1 VKHRKGLIILA
12 FVLLIIAGIVLD
24 SPQFLL
30 YSTDYK
36 KADAIIILLGPDFKA
51 RKKEANE
58 LVNKGMADYL
68 IIPAYHKTYRIYD
81 KGGGNIH

>member
-1 VKHRKGLIILA
+1 MV
-12 FVLLIIAGIVLD
+12 VLY

-58 LVNKGMADYL
+58 LVNKGTADFL
-68 IIPAYHKTYRIYD
+68 IVPGYKFA
-81 KGGGNIH
+81 